1 MFVCLVFTVLTIVK
15 TLLSAVRS
23 AVYWPPPR
31 CGQPFP
37 LELAFI
43 SPQDFRCACEMSQS
57 EDAQDPSAPSP
68 GGTLPSLNIRVQAE
82 DVREAVAQG
91 GTGGESSQLSQCS
104 IVESSE
110 KEIGESQARDFSF
123 CLFVSVI
130 SSSCTNHVV
139 SSRCGLYAAMGLMRL
154 RGDIVSVPSHCLARY
169 SRPCCA
175 ELVLPSLDAGHK
187 NRERVWNCRD
197 LQRSKGNVV
206 Q

>member
-15 TLLSAVRS
+15 TLLFAVRS

-68 GGTLPSLNIRVQAE
+68 GGTLPSLNIRVRAE

-91 GTGGESSQLSQCS
+91 GTGGESSQVAVRQCS
-104 IVESSE
+104 S
-110 KEIGESQARDFSF
+110 
-123 CLFVSVI
+123 
-130 SSSCTNHVV
+130 
-139 SSRCGLYAAMGLMRL
+139 
-154 RGDIVSVPSHCLARY
+154 
-169 SRPCCA
+169 
-175 ELVLPSLDAGHK
+175 
-187 NRERVWNCRD
+187 
-197 LQRSKGNVV
+197 
-206 Q
+206 